1 MCSPLYLES
10 NSPPISLEMLAYCR
24 CFALLPLLE
33 VLCLLGVSLGLPYKC
48 RTEKNDRP
56 HHYDEFFRSRTLKRS
71 LLREVSEIG
80 PELAIVVMTCVLC
93 AWNCKRKRSEL
104 QRKRVVPVVPIE
116 SVRLCDQDS
125 VFYTVTHEATSNYA
139 LSESNIEC
147 NSISTSCTS
156 FESLKNLEE
165 MKRDTLLAYMI

>member
-1 MCSPLYLES
+1 M
-10 NSPPISLEMLAYCR
+10 
-24 CFALLPLLE
+24 
-33 VLCLLGVSLGLPYKC
+33 
-48 RTEKNDRP
+48 
-56 HHYDEFFRSRTLKRS
+56 
-71 LLREVSEIG
+71 
-80 PELAIVVMTCVLC
+80 
-93 AWNCKRKRSEL
+93 
-104 QRKRVVPVVPIE
+104 VPVVPIE